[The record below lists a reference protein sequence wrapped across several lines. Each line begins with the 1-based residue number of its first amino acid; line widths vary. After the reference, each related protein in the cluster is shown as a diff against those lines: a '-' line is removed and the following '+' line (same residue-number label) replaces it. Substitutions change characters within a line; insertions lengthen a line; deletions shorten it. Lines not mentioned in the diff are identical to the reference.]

1 VLKTEV
7 NRAILNHNNA
17 LSNYVAASSS
27 LTREKIYMGF
37 LTGIYLEILLDG
49 TFDFSPFSD
58 DVLKKSNKD
67 PVLDSIPSVKSLRLR
82 AELFEQQQKSERM
95 KYRPTI
101 GFEGF
106 LGANQYTDTFN
117 PFLSGSWYGSSYMGL
132 SLRFQ
137 ILSGS
142 STRNKVSQ
150 LKLEEKGLKSKLE
163 DEMNS
168 VGNKSLLLTEEI
180 RQIEYQAGLSKQNI
194 ALYEENL
201 SLNQDRFDKGQ
212 INAYD
217 LLTDEID
224 FQKEQSKFNEKRVE
238 LVYKQIELIN
248 NSGALS
254 LFIENLR

>member
-1 VLKTEV
+1 M
-7 NRAILNHNNA
+7 
-17 LSNYVAASSS
+17 S
-27 LTREKIYMGF
+27 F
-37 LTGIYLEILLDG
+37 LTGISLETLLDG
-49 TFDFSPFSD
+49 TFDFSPFSE
-58 DVLKKSNKD
+58 DVLKISNTD
-67 PVLDSIPSVKSLRLR
+67 TLLDSIPSVKSLILR
-82 AELFEQQQKSERM
+82 AELLEQQQKSERM
-95 KYRPTI
+95 KQIPTI

-106 LGANQYTDTFN
+106 LAANQYTDTFN
-117 PFLSGSWYGSSYMGL
+117 PFLSGSWYGSSYLGL

-142 STRNKVSQ
+142 STKNKVSQ
-150 LKLEEKGLKSKLE
+150 LKLEGKSIKSRLE
-163 DEMNS
+163 DETNS
-168 VGNKSLLLTEEI
+168 VSNKSLLLTEEI

-194 ALYEENL
+194 ALYEENR

-224 FQKEQSKFNEKRVE
+224 FQKEQSKFNEKRAE

-254 LFIENLR
+254 SFIENLR

>member
-1 VLKTEV
+1 
-7 NRAILNHNNA
+7 
-17 LSNYVAASSS
+17 
-27 LTREKIYMGF
+27 MQQ
-37 LTGIYLEILLDG
+37 
-49 TFDFSPFSD
+49 PM
-58 DVLKKSNKD
+58 
-67 PVLDSIPSVKSLRLR
+67 LDSIPSVKNLMLR
-82 AELFEQQQKSERM
+82 AELLEQQQKSERI
-95 KYRPTI
+95 KHTPAI

-117 PFLSGSWYGSSYMGL
+117 PFLSDSWYGSSYLGL

-142 STRNKVSQ
+142 STKNRVSQ
-150 LKLEEKGLKSKLE
+150 LKLEENGLKSRLE
-163 DEMNS
+163 EETNS
-168 VGNKSLLLTEEI
+168 VSNKSLLLTEEI

-194 ALYEENL
+194 SLYEENF
-201 SLNQDRFDKGQ
+201 SLNQDRFEKGQ

-224 FQKEQSKFNEKRVE
+224 FQKELSRFNEKRAE

-254 LFIENLR
+254 SFIDNLR